1 MTWFKSDDRFPEHP
15 KVDALEAHFGRSWQ
29 LLNLALA
36 TWHLLGCDCA
46 ARRTDGRFDLARAQR
61 VMRAPPR
68 EVERALDGLVAVG
81 LLTLDGGVY
90 AYHDWAEY
98 QPTKAQLDEERKATA
113 RRQSEWRKRHSAEK
127 NDGRNGVS
135 NGVTNGVSNAA
146 PTRPV
151 PTRPD
156 PKENPDPSRDPASA
170 HEGSTLTET
179 ADQGSGAKG
188 QEGSPRAEKGQTATG
203 VAGNPSNAPK
213 GPSSFALEPPS
224 EEHPKAPKPAKAPK
238 APKAPPPAD
247 APPLVGTLAHRVY
260 SALVGDRVLCP
271 ITVNPGDFA
280 ARIADPETYPGVDV
294 LAEVRKAAEYASG
307 SGKTYTDGRAY
318 LRNWLNRRAQEVARQ
333 PRPATPAIAASPAPP
348 PPVVPRSPPP
358 TQEDLNRSAAA
369 AREIGPKAQALFAKI
384 AAEKG
389 VRFGAR

>member
-1 MTWFKSDDRFPEHP
+1 MRWEDERYVRLYTRDT
-15 KVDALEAHFGRSWQ
+15 
-29 LLNLALA
+29 A
-36 TWHLLGCDCA
+36 TWKLLPWQGRALLPLLLRKADRLGLVDVEGDRVEGVA
-46 ARRTDGRFDLARAQR
+46 ALVDLPPEVVEPGLAGLLARGVVVEAPGGLAFPRYTEAQEA
-61 VMRAPPR
+61 RASDR
-68 EVERALDGLVAVG
+68 LRAQDYRARKTVTHRDEASRTV
-81 LLTLDGGVY
+81 TDR
-90 AYHDWAEY
+90 HD
-98 QPTKAQLDEERKATA
+98 
-113 RRQSEWRKRHSAEK
+113 SSH
-127 NDGRNGVS
+127 
-135 NGVTNGVSNAA
+135 GVTRRHPASHGVTPSLASPSLA
-146 PTRPV
+146 
-151 PTRPD
+151 
-156 PKENPDPSRDPASA
+156 KQNPDPSRDPASA
-170 HEGSTLTET
+170 HEDPILGET
-179 ADQGSGAKG
+179 APQGSRVKG
-188 QEGSPRAEKGQTATG
+188 QDGSPRAEKGQAATG
-203 VAGNPSNAPK
+203 VASNPSNATEVA
-213 GPSSFALEPPS
+213 SSFALEPPS
-224 EEHPKAPKPAKAPK
+224 EEAPKAPKPAKAPK

-260 SALVGDRVLCP
+260 SVLVGDRVLCP

>member
-29 LLNLALA
+29 TLNLALA

-61 VMRAPPR
+61 VVRAPGR
-68 EVERALDGLVAVG
+68 EVERALEGLVAVG

-113 RRQSEWRKRHSAEK
+113 RRQSEWRKRHSTEK
-127 NDGRNGVS
+127 NAGRNGVS

-156 PKENPDPSRDPASA
+156 PKQNPDPSRDPASA

-179 ADQGSGAKG
+179 ADQGTRDKG
-188 QEGSPRAEKGQTATG
+188 QEGPLGAEKVQTATG
-203 VAGNPSNAPK
+203 VADNPSNAPEW
-213 GPSSFALEPPS
+213 PSSFALKPPQKEP
-224 EEHPKAPKPAKAPK
+224 PKAPKPPKPPK

-260 SALVGDRVLCP
+260 LALVGDRVLCP
-271 ITVNPGDFA
+271 ITVGPGDFA
-280 ARIADPETYPGVDV
+280 SRIADPETYPGVDV

-333 PRPATPAIAASPAPP
+333 PRPAAPTIVAPPAPP

-389 VRFGAR
+389 VRFGTR

>member
-1 MTWFKSDDRFPEHP
+1 VTWFKSDDRFPEHP

-127 NDGRNGVS
+127 NAGRNGVS
-135 NGVTNGVSNAA
+135 NGVTNGVSNTA
-146 PTRPV
+146 PSRPV

-156 PKENPDPSRDPASA
+156 PKENPDPSRDRASA
-170 HEGSTLTET
+170 HEGSTLGET
-179 ADQGSGAKG
+179 TAQGSRAKG
-188 QEGSPRAEKGQTATG
+188 EGLLGPGEGQTAAG
-203 VAGNPSNAPK
+203 VADKPSNAPE
-213 GPSSFALEPPS
+213 GPSSLVLTAPQAPPAT
-224 EEHPKAPKPAKAPK
+224 PPQPVKAPKPPK

-260 SALVGDRVLCP
+260 LALVGDRVLCP
-271 ITVNPGDFA
+271 ITVGLGDSNSTV
-280 ARIADPETYPGVDV
+280 IC
-294 LAEVRKAAEYASG
+294 
-307 SGKTYTDGRAY
+307 
-318 LRNWLNRRAQEVARQ
+318 
-333 PRPATPAIAASPAPP
+333 ATSC
-348 PPVVPRSPPP
+348 SH
-358 TQEDLNRSAAA
+358 S
-369 AREIGPKAQALFAKI
+369 QA
-384 AAEKG
+384 
-389 VRFGAR
+389 